1 VQESVDDNA
10 HIYVMNVPLTRLSAR
25 ITCDRTPLD
34 RSKQALAATLTAPVL
49 FTPVK
54 SCESGVCRGREA

>member
-1 VQESVDDNA
+1 MYA
-10 HIYVMNVPLTRLSAR
+10 PLTRLSAR
-25 ITCDRTPLD
+25 ITCDRTSLD

>member
-1 VQESVDDNA
+1 MSHV
-10 HIYVMNVPLTRLSAR
+10 HIMYAPLTRLSAR
-25 ITCDRTPLD
+25 ITCDRTSLD

-49 FTPVK
+49 FTLVK